1 MDIFCFGI
9 GWKSK
14 SEVSFEGYQAHADY
28 DFIQA
33 LSLEPAKEKEGT
45 FGGSPVIW
53 STLNDVKNLHYY
65 YTYNSTEKLTS
76 QYTGYAINGE
86 DVKLVCGLHV
96 GMTAQEAET
105 IVPGIQRAANY
116 DWPAV
121 G

>member
-33 LSLEPAKEKEGT
+33 FSLEPAKEEEGT

-53 STLNDVKNLHYY
+53 STLNDGNFLHFY
-65 YTYNSTEKLTS
+65 YTYTSTEKLTP
-76 QYTGYAINGE
+76 QYSGYAIIGK

-96 GMTAQEAET
+96 GMTDQESEA